1 MDYPVMYERHTLCTA
16 LGIINCSQAHYDASE
31 GEETRAGRGRAIRRA
46 KVDVEGLSHQNSI
59 EQRNI
64 YIRAIGQHSRVCNLN
79 NIDELALDQ
88 LILCQALALDRRS
101 MPTFRLEPS
110 YWVQKENL

>member
-46 KVDVEGLSHQNSI
+46 EVDVEGLSHQNSI
-59 EQRNI
+59 GQRNT
-64 YIRAIGQHSRVCNLN
+64 YIRAIGQRSGVWNLN

-88 LILCQALALDRRS
+88 LIFCRS
-101 MPTFRLEPS
+101 KKPS
-110 YWVQKENL
+110 PLPGFGT